1 MAGSRLRVG
10 GLARLSTCDWPD
22 HLTAT
27 VFLQGCPWRCGYCHN
42 PHLIPATAG
51 EGPEWPEI
59 MAFLARRRGL
69 LDGVV
74 FSGGEPTLQGE
85 LVGAVRAVRGLGF
98 AVGLHT
104 AGPYPE
110 RLSALLPLL
119 DWVGFDVKAT
129 FAGYDAVTGVVGSG
143 DRAAESLRR
152 LLASGVD
159 YEVRTTVHPD
169 LLRGEDL
176 DLLARQLQ
184 TLGVRRY
191 VTQVF
196 RAQGCADPVLAAAT
210 GPSAVLSTSRAAA
223 FEHHAVR

>member
-1 MAGSRLRVG
+1 MPAPRLRVG

-42 PHLIPATAG
+42 AHLIPATAG
-51 EGPEWPEI
+51 EGPPWPEI
-59 MAFLARRRGL
+59 MAFLAGRRGL

-74 FSGGEPTLQGE
+74 FSGGEPTLQSE
-85 LVGAVRAVRGLGF
+85 LVGAVQAVRELGF

-110 RLSALLPLL
+110 RLSAMLPLL
-119 DWVGFDVKAT
+119 DWVGFDVKAP

-169 LLRGEDL
+169 LLGAEDL
-176 DLLARQLQ
+176 DRLARQLQ
-184 TLGVRRY
+184 ALGVRRY
-191 VTQVF
+191 VTQAF
-196 RAQGCADPVLAAAT
+196 RAQGCADPDLAAT
-210 GPSAVLSTSRAAA
+210 KGPSAVLSADRAAA
-223 FEHHAVR
+223 FAHHAAR